1 MARSLQSKAKLFTIW
16 PECDL
21 IASGQF
27 LSRRF
32 SMSRPNKIPARSGIG
47 LKGEHYKSILDTKPD
62 LGFFEIHAENY
73 MGDGGLPHALLT
85 TIRETYPL
93 SLHGVG
99 LSIGGAK
106 LLDREHLSRL
116 KALNDRYEP
125 GLFSEHLAW
134 STHDVGYLSDLLPL
148 PYTTETLARVC
159 AHIDE
164 TQSYVGRQM
173 LLENPSSYLTFVES
187 TMNEA
192 EFISEIVKRTGCG
205 LLLDINNVYISAHN
219 ICISAE
225 DYLAAY
231 PLKHVQEI
239 HLAGHTETKDDAGV
253 SVIIDDHASPIVT
266 GVWDLFAYT
275 INQTGPLPVLIERD
289 DNVPEL
295 EELVGE
301 AHFADGIMK
310 RHFVGAA

>member
-1 MARSLQSKAKLFTIW
+1 MARPS
-16 PECDL
+16 
-21 IASGQF
+21 
-27 LSRRF
+27 
-32 SMSRPNKIPARSGIG
+32 KIPARGGIG
-47 LKGEHYKSILDTKPD
+47 LKGEHYKAILETKPD

-73 MGDGGLPHALLT
+73 MGEGGLPHAALT
-85 TIRETYPL
+85 AIRETYPL

-106 LLDREHLSRL
+106 PLDQDHLARL

-148 PYTTETLARVC
+148 PYTSETLARVC
-159 AHIDE
+159 EHIDE

-173 LLENPSSYLTFVES
+173 LLENPSSYLTFDES
-187 TMNEA
+187 TMEEA

-219 ICISAE
+219 IKISALA
-225 DYLAAY
+225 YLAAY

-239 HLAGHTETKDDAGV
+239 HLAGHTETIDDAGQ
-253 SVIIDDHASPIVT
+253 SVIIDDHASPVVE

-275 INQTGPLPVLIERD
+275 IVQTGPLPVLIERD
-289 DNVPEL
+289 DNVPAL
-295 EELVGE
+295 QELVDE
-301 AHFADGIMK
+301 AYFANGIMQ
-310 RHFVGAA
+310 RQLAGAA

>member
-1 MARSLQSKAKLFTIW
+1 
-16 PECDL
+16 
-21 IASGQF
+21 
-27 LSRRF
+27 
-32 SMSRPNKIPARSGIG
+32 MSRPNKIPARSGIG
-47 LKGEHYKSILDTKPD
+47 LKGEHYKSILETKPD

-73 MGDGGLPHALLT
+73 MGDGGLPHATLN

-106 LLDREHLSRL
+106 PLDLEHLARL
-116 KALNDRYEP
+116 KALNERYEP

-148 PYTTETLARVC
+148 PYTSETLARVC
-159 AHIDE
+159 EHIDE
-164 TQSYVGRQM
+164 TQSFVGRQM
-173 LLENPSSYLTFVES
+173 LLENPSSYLIFAES
-187 TMNEA
+187 TMDEA

-219 ICISAE
+219 IKISAHA
-225 DYLAAY
+225 YLAAY

-239 HLAGHTETKDDAGV
+239 HLAGHTETKDDAGQ
-253 SVIIDDHASPIVT
+253 SVIIDDHASPVVT

-275 INQTGPLPVLIERD
+275 IGQTGPLPILIERD
-289 DNVPEL
+289 DNVPAL
-295 EELVGE
+295 RELVDE
-301 AHFADGIMK
+301 AHFANAIMQ
-310 RHFVGAA
+310 RQLAGAA

>member
-1 MARSLQSKAKLFTIW
+1 
-16 PECDL
+16 
-21 IASGQF
+21 
-27 LSRRF
+27 
-32 SMSRPNKIPARSGIG
+32 MSRPHKIPARGGIG
-47 LKGEHYKSILDTKPD
+47 LKGEHYGSILDTKPD

-73 MGDGGLPHALLT
+73 MGEGGLPHASLT
-85 TIRETYPL
+85 AIRENYPL

-106 LLDREHLSRL
+106 PLDQEHLARL

-148 PYTTETLARVC
+148 PYTSETLARVC

-173 LLENPSSYLTFVES
+173 LLENPSSYLTFDES
-187 TMNEA
+187 TMDEA

-219 ICISAE
+219 IKISAQA
-225 DYLAAY
+225 YLAAY

-239 HLAGHTETKDDAGV
+239 HLAGHTETKDDAGL
-253 SVIIDDHASPIVT
+253 SVIIDDHASPVVD

-275 INQTGPLPVLIERD
+275 IAQTGPLPVLIERD
-289 DNVPEL
+289 DNVPALQEL
-295 EELVGE
+295 LDE
-301 AHFADGIMK
+301 AHFANNILQ
-310 RHFVGAA
+310 RQLVGAA

>member
-1 MARSLQSKAKLFTIW
+1 ML
-16 PECDL
+16 
-21 IASGQF
+21 
-27 LSRRF
+27 
-32 SMSRPNKIPARSGIG
+32 RPIKIPARSGIG
-47 LKGEHYKSILDTKPD
+47 LKGEHYRSILETKPD

-73 MGDGGLPHALLT
+73 MGDGGLPHASLT
-85 TIRETYPL
+85 SIRETYPL

-106 LLDREHLSRL
+106 PLNREHLARL

-148 PYTTETLARVC
+148 PYTSETLARVC

-164 TQSYVGRQM
+164 TQSHVGRQM
-173 LLENPSSYLTFVES
+173 LLENPSSYLTFDDS
-187 TMNEA
+187 TMDEA

-219 ICISAE
+219 IKISAQA
-225 DYLAAY
+225 YLASY

-239 HLAGHTETKDDAGV
+239 HLAGHTETKDDAGQ
-253 SVIIDDHASPIVT
+253 SVIIDDHASPIVE

-275 INQTGPLPVLIERD
+275 IAQTGPLPVLIERD

-295 EELVGE
+295 QELVDE
-301 AHFADGIMK
+301 ARFANSILQ
-310 RHFVGAA
+310 RQLAGAA

>member
-1 MARSLQSKAKLFTIW
+1 M
-16 PECDL
+16 P
-21 IASGQF
+21 
-27 LSRRF
+27 
-32 SMSRPNKIPARSGIG
+32 RPNKIPARSGIG
-47 LKGEHYKSILDTKPD
+47 LKGEHYKSIVDTKPD

-73 MGDGGLPHALLT
+73 MGDGGLPHAYLA
-85 TIRETYPL
+85 TIRENYPL

-99 LSIGGAK
+99 LSIGGSK
-106 LLDREHLSRL
+106 PLDREHLSRL

-134 STHDVGYLSDLLPL
+134 STHEVGYLSDLLPL
-148 PYTTETLARVC
+148 PYTSKTLARVC

-173 LLENPSSYLTFVES
+173 LLENPSSYLTFDES
-187 TMNEA
+187 TMDEA
-192 EFISEIVKRTGCG
+192 GFISEIVKRTGCG

-219 ICISAE
+219 IKISAE

-239 HLAGHTETKDDAGV
+239 HLAGHTETIDDAGQ

-275 INQTGPLPVLIERD
+275 IKRTGPLPVLIERD
-289 DNVPEL
+289 DNVPTL
-295 EELVGE
+295 QELVSE
-301 AHFADGIMK
+301 AQFADAIMQ
-310 RHFVGAA
+310 RQMAGAA

>member
-1 MARSLQSKAKLFTIW
+1 
-16 PECDL
+16 
-21 IASGQF
+21 
-27 LSRRF
+27 
-32 SMSRPNKIPARSGIG
+32 MSRPNKIPARSGIG
-47 LKGEHYKSILDTKPD
+47 LKGEHYKSILETNPD

-73 MGDGGLPHALLT
+73 MGDGGLPHATLN

-106 LLDREHLSRL
+106 PLDLEHLARL
-116 KALNDRYEP
+116 KALNERYEP

-148 PYTTETLARVC
+148 PYTSEALARVC
-159 AHIDE
+159 EHIDE
-164 TQSYVGRQM
+164 TQSFVGRQM
-173 LLENPSSYLTFVES
+173 LLENPSSYLIFAES
-187 TMNEA
+187 TMDEA

-219 ICISAE
+219 IKISAHA
-225 DYLAAY
+225 YLAAY

-239 HLAGHTETKDDAGV
+239 HLAGHTETKDDAGQ
-253 SVIIDDHASPIVT
+253 SVIIDDHASPVVT

-275 INQTGPLPVLIERD
+275 IGQTGPLPILIERD
-289 DNVPEL
+289 DNVPAL
-295 EELVGE
+295 RELVDE
-301 AHFADGIMK
+301 AHFANAIMQ
-310 RHFVGAA
+310 RQLAGAA